1 LHPKHWQRIR
11 EKRKEPVVADK
22 DPLSAEESAE
32 AIGEINALFEDA
44 IASVEELNKAS
55 INQIRHGYLAWQ
67 EMSKDDSTYS
77 AADAARDTAISV
89 GLGISAWRAAA
100 ARWFRPPGQ

>member
-1 LHPKHWQRIR
+1 LHPKHWQSIR

-22 DPLSAEESAE
+22 AEESAE
-32 AIGEINALFEDA
+32 AIGEINSLFEDV